1 MLYTS
6 DGEIKPF
13 GLELGLGSSRFA
25 SGNNNNNLGTHLDLP
40 TLLEGHE
47 IAVDLTHLGPYVS
60 FRLNGWRRVGFADV
74 LSKDGVIH
82 VLDRVLIPP
91 RKLEGDAVFPGEEG
105 DGDGEV
111 EIEELVERL
120 EPWVEDDEED
130 VDENLPHAGEL

>member
-6 DGEIKPF
+6 GGEIKPF
-13 GLELGLGSSRFA
+13 GLGLGLGSSESANR
-25 SGNNNNNLGTHLDLP
+25 NNVGTHLDLP
-40 TLLEGHE
+40 TLLGGHE

-60 FRLNGWRRVGFADV
+60 FKLNGWRRVGFADV

-91 RKLEGDAVFPGEEG
+91 RRLEGDAVLLGEEG
-105 DGDGEV
+105 DGDDEV

-120 EPWVEDDEED
+120 RPWVEDDKEDGAEE
-130 VDENLPHAGEL
+130 ELPHAGEL

>member
-6 DGEIKPF
+6 GGEIKPF
-13 GLELGLGSSRFA
+13 GLGLGLGSSQSA
-25 SGNNNNNLGTHLDLP
+25 NANNVGTHLDLP
-40 TLLEGHE
+40 TLLGGHE

-60 FRLNGWRRVGFADV
+60 FKLNGWRRVGFADV

-91 RKLEGDAVFPGEEG
+91 RRLEGDAVLLGEEG
-105 DGDGEV
+105 DGDDEV

-120 EPWVEDDEED
+120 GPWVEDDKEDGVEE
-130 VDENLPHAGEL
+130 ELPHAGEL